1 MKKFLA
7 ILLSLILGGTMLA
20 FAACSDGGNTDTPST
35 GNEQQGDDEGGSQT
49 GGDEGTGGNDPI
61 EDLNATQD
69 TDRAHYDDASTLVV
83 YFSLPETADADD
95 MTTEEANSTVVIDGK
110 VLGNTQYMAYVIQ
123 DTAGANIFR
132 IIPEVP
138 YPVDHDTLVDQ
149 AREEQ
154 REDVRPAIRDS
165 IPAEEFAQYDTVFVG
180 YPNWWGDM
188 PMIMYTFFETY
199 DFSGKTIIPF
209 NTHGGSGFSGTI
221 GTIRELEPNATVDNG
236 LSISRN
242 NIQEAETQIVTWVEG
257 FHLNV
262 PEPPVEES
270 TDVLVV
276 YFSATGNTERVAGYI
291 AETTGGDLFELVP
304 VNPYTSDD
312 LRWTDD
318 DSRVVQEYENPELR
332 DIELVSTTVENWE
345 DYDVVF
351 IGYPIWWYDAAW
363 PVNGFVE
370 DNDFTGKTVYTFCTS
385 SSSGLGNSTQNL
397 AEMAGGSGTWLDGQR
412 FSSGASE
419 ATVTSWIESLN
430 IL

>member
-1 MKKFLA
+1 MKKILV
-7 ILLSLILGGTMLA
+7 ILLSLVLSVSIFA
-20 FAACSDGGNTDTPST
+20 FAACSDTPVDDDPQT
-35 GNEQQGDDEGGSQT
+35 GSEQT

-154 REDVRPAIRDS
+154 REDARPAIRDS
-165 IPAEEFAQYDTVFVG
+165 IPAEEFALYDTVFVG

-188 PMIMYTFFETY
+188 PMIMYTFFEEY

-221 GTIRELEPNATVDNG
+221 GTIRELEPNATVDDG

-242 NIQEAETQIVTWVEG
+242 NIQEAEAQIITWVES

-276 YFSATGNTERVAGYI
+276 YFSATGNTERVANYI
-291 AETTGGDLFELVP
+291 AEATDGDLFELVP
-304 VNPYTSDD
+304 AESY
-312 LRWTDD
+312 TDD
-318 DSRVVQEYENPELR
+318 DLNWTDSGSRVSVEHENEELQNSV
-332 DIELVSTTVENWE
+332 ELVSATPENWE
-345 DYDVVF
+345 NYDTIFV
-351 IGYPIWWYDAAW
+351 GYPIWWGIAAW
-363 PVNGFVE
+363 PVNGFITA
-370 DNDFTGKTVYTFCTS
+370 NDFTGKTVVPFCTS
-385 SSSGLGNSTQNL
+385 SSSGLGESGRLL
-397 AEMAGGSGTWLDGQR
+397 ADMAGEGNWLTGHR
-412 FSSGASE
+412 FRSSASE
-419 ATVTSWIESLN
+419 SDVTDWLN
-430 IL
+430 DLGVID